1 MKNINEILKKENV
14 TIIDVRTEEEFSEGH
29 LENSINIP
37 LHEVQDRVEELR
49 LMQPMVLCCRSGQR
63 SGRAMEFLQSQGLT
77 ELCNGGGWSELLDLN
92 P

>member
-1 MKNINEILKKENV
+1 MRNINEILKKENV

-63 SGRAMEFLQSQGLT
+63 SGRAMEFLKSQGFT
-77 ELCNGGGWSELLDLN
+77 ELCNGGGWQEVLDFQK
-92 P
+92 

>member
-37 LHEVQDRVEELR
+37 LHEVEDRVEELR
-49 LMQPMVLCCRSGQR
+49 LI
-63 SGRAMEFLQSQGLT
+63 
-77 ELCNGGGWSELLDLN
+77 
-92 P
+92 

>member
-37 LHEVQDRVEELR
+37 L
-49 LMQPMVLCCRSGQR
+49 
-63 SGRAMEFLQSQGLT
+63 
-77 ELCNGGGWSELLDLN
+77 LDN
-92 P
+92 VK